1 MRVLLTGISGKLAQQ
16 VALELLSHGHRVV
29 GIDRR
34 PWPECPTAISVV
46 QTDIRKP
53 EAEEAFRRERP
64 DAVIHM
70 ATVSHVTM
78 RRDERYRINLGGT
91 QKVFE
96 YCERHGVPQ
105 ALFVGRHTYYGAVPD
120 AALYRGEDEPP
131 MALESFPELADLV
144 AADLF
149 AASALWRFPERT
161 TAVLRL
167 VYTLGPS
174 LHGTLA
180 SFLGGPRV
188 PMILGFDPLFQFM
201 HEGDAVRAIILA
213 LERKLRGVYNVAGP
227 QALPLSELI
236 RVTGRSPIR
245 IARALHPLLLGRLG
259 LPRLS
264 SGAVAHIKYPI
275 VISDASFRQATGFR
289 PEFGEYE
296 TLAAFRS
303 ASPPPGAAA
312 SRRPPPVSGA
322 PAAGS
327 PADGDTTGGRST
339 PPANAVPAH
348 GRSHHPPENR
358 PRENGPEENGGSQ
371 RPENGPEEN
380 GAAQSDVAALSI
392 AAAKAPE

>member
-1 MRVLLTGISGKLAQQ
+1 MKILITGISGKLAQQ
-16 VALELLSHGHRVV
+16 VAVELCARGHELT

-34 PWPECPTAISVV
+34 PWPDAPAGVQLL

-53 EAEEAFRRERP
+53 EAEELFRSVRP

-70 ATVSHVTM
+70 ATVSHLTT

-96 YCERHGVPQ
+96 YCEAHRVAQ

-120 AALYRGEDEPP
+120 AALYRTEDEPP

-149 AASALWRFPERT
+149 AASALWRFPSRIT
-161 TAVLRL
+161 TVLRL

-180 SFLGGPRV
+180 SFLAGPRV

-201 HEGDAVRAIILA
+201 HESDAVAAIILA

-236 RVTGRSPIR
+236 RVTDRTPTR
-245 IARALHPLLLGRLG
+245 MARVLHPFLLGRFG
-259 LPRLS
+259 LPRLPT
-264 SGAVAHIKYPI
+264 GAVAHIKYPI
-275 VISDASFRQATGFR
+275 VISDRAFREATAFQHAH
-289 PEFGEYE
+289 GEYQ
-296 TLAAFRS
+296 TLAAFRA
-303 ASPPPGAAA
+303 ASPPP
-312 SRRPPPVSGA
+312 SS
-322 PAAGS
+322 AG
-327 PADGDTTGGRST
+327 T
-339 PPANAVPAH
+339 PH
-348 GRSHHPPENR
+348 
-358 PRENGPEENGGSQ
+358 
-371 RPENGPEEN
+371 
-380 GAAQSDVAALSI
+380 
-392 AAAKAPE
+392 APETGHDEPIPIASPSPRG

>member
-1 MRVLLTGISGKLAQQ
+1 MRVLITGISGKLAQQ
-16 VALELLSHGHRVV
+16 VALELLARGHRVV

-34 PWPECPTAISVV
+34 PWPECPSAISIV

-53 EAEEAFRRERP
+53 DAEEAFRREHP
-64 DAVIHM
+64 EAVIHM

-180 SFLGGPRV
+180 SFLAGPRV

-201 HEGDAVRAIILA
+201 HESDAVRAIILA

-245 IARALHPLLLGRLG
+245 IARVLHPLLLGRLG

-303 ASPPPGAAA
+303 ASPPPGEAVPP
-312 SRRPPPVSGA
+312 RPPPATGGPGTGGPGHGNSVAGEPVAGEPAVGLA
-322 PAAGS
+322 PA
-327 PADGDTTGGRST
+327 
-339 PPANAVPAH
+339 ANAVPA
-348 GRSHHPPENR
+348 RSAPAR
-358 PRENGPEENGGSQ
+358 LAENGGV
-371 RPENGPEEN
+371 EHD
-380 GAAQSDVAALSI
+380 AAALSI
-392 AAAKAPE
+392 AAARAPE

>member
-16 VALELLSHGHRVV
+16 VALELVAREHQVT

-34 PWPECPTAISVV
+34 PWLECPPSINLI

-64 DAVIHM
+64 EAVIHM
-70 ATVSHVTM
+70 ATVSHLTM

-96 YCERHGVPQ
+96 YCERHAVPQ
-105 ALFVGRHTYYGAVPD
+105 ALFVGRHTYYGAVAD

-180 SFLGGPRV
+180 AFLAGPRV

-201 HEGDAVRAIILA
+201 HEADAVAAIILA
-213 LERKLRGVYNVAGP
+213 LEHKLRGVYNVAGP

-236 RVTGRSPIR
+236 RVTGRAPIR
-245 IARALHPLLLGRLG
+245 IARVLHPLLLGRLG

-264 SGAVAHIKYPI
+264 TGAVAHIKYPI
-275 VISDASFRQATGFR
+275 VISDQSFRAATGFR
-289 PEFGEYE
+289 PAHAEYE
-296 TLAAFRS
+296 TLAAFRL
-303 ASPPPGAAA
+303 ASPPRGESPLAGTPSPDGPGAAA
-312 SRRPPPVSGA
+312 PTAAEARASAAPERDGA
-322 PAAGS
+322 QQ
-327 PADGDTTGGRST
+327 GR
-339 PPANAVPAH
+339 AEH
-348 GRSHHPPENR
+348 GRAEK
-358 PRENGPEENGGSQ
+358 GGTAPVQ
-371 RPENGPEEN
+371 GAPENGAKSA
-380 GAAQSDVAALSI
+380 GSAAES
-392 AAAKAPE
+392 